1 MKIKKI
7 STEKITFIVVPNNKQ
22 WHYWLDEENYMPQ
35 IMLVCE
41 THTGVSDMNLTD
53 GDNSKKE
60 KFEILGNFSNLTE
73 KQCEELVETIHIEI
87 MPNPY
92 NDMAGDWDVGFIDYL
107 NVGEFAGW
115 QGDAGAYRKAKESLK
130 SLIISNNIWIKDWV
144 YIFDESKDKRGLHL
158 EFPIRSQIGAD
169 EYNGLPE
176 DLLIIKIK

>member
-1 MKIKKI
+1 MEIKKI
-7 STEKITFIVVPNNKQ
+7 STEKTTFIVVPNNKQ

-41 THTGVSDMNLTD
+41 THIGVSDMNLTD

-73 KQCEELVETIHIEI
+73 KQCEELVETIHIEL
-87 MPNPY
+87 MPSPY
-92 NDMAGDWDVGFIDYL
+92 NDMGGGWDVGFVDYL

-115 QGDAGAYRKAKESLK
+115 QGDAGVFRKAKDSLK
-130 SLIISNNIWIKDWV
+130 SLIISNNIWTKDWV
-144 YIFDESKDKRGLHL
+144 YIPYDESCKDKRGLHL
-158 EFPIRSQIGAD
+158 EFPGAD
-169 EYNGLPE
+169 KYNELPE